1 MLYPMFIGQLGVAA
15 PATEIAAGTAFALL
29 VALAGASRAPRDAL
43 PDELG
48 DALGEVGDVEGETW
62 LNLLG
67 IPLEGGSPFT
77 AEQLLDAVESID
89 PVELRR
95 HLLGRYAWSWCT
107 LAGIDDIESAARGD
121 APASARLLAH
131 PRYYGGHATASLSV
145 LLGLDPPE
153 THRRIVAALAAGSA
167 SLPAARADDELR
179 IAREAAAALLAAQP
193 ALAAI
198 ERVTNGYR
206 YVAEPEAER
215 LVFIPHLEPA
225 LPLVLAQH
233 RSSRLIAY
241 LASPDRSGEERLLAF
256 GRALADPK
264 RVEILALVG
273 RGVGRAAELVDA
285 TGLTRST
292 VHHHLA
298 QLRDAGL
305 VALEGNARAYTY
317 VPRRE
322 AADEAADLVADI
334 ISREGQ

>member
-1 MLYPMFIGQLGVAA
+1 MSIGQTAVAA
-15 PATEIAAGTAFALL
+15 PPIELESGTALGLL
-29 VALAGASRAPRDAL
+29 VALAAALRAPREELA
-43 PDELG
+43 DELAA
-48 DALGEVGDVEGETW
+48 ALAAVGDVEGETW

-67 IPLEGGSPFT
+67 ISLDAGSPFA
-77 AEQLLDAVESID
+77 AERLLEAVESTD

-107 LAGIDDIESAARGD
+107 LAGVDEIESAAGGD
-121 APASARLLAH
+121 AAAAARLLAH
-131 PRYYGGHATASLSV
+131 PRYYGGHAEASLGV
-145 LLGLDPPE
+145 LLALDPAE
-153 THRRIVAALAAGSA
+153 TRSRIAAAIAAGTQ
-167 SLPAARADDELR
+167 SLPAAHATDELQ
-179 IAREAAAALLAAQP
+179 AAAETASTLLESRP

-198 ERVTNGYR
+198 EQLAGGYR
-206 YVAEPEAER
+206 YVPEPEAER
-215 LVFIPHLEPA
+215 VVLVPHLEPS

-233 RSSRLIAY
+233 RSSRVVAY
-241 LASPDRSGEERLLAF
+241 LSAPDRGREERLLAF

-273 RGVGRAAELVDA
+273 RGVGRAADLVAA

-298 QLRDAGL
+298 QLRAAGL

-322 AADEAADLVADI
+322 AAADAAGLVGDI
-334 ISREGQ
+334 VGLEEE